1 MNERLR
7 ANLLPAEE
15 SRAETFRSPRAGS
28 PSVVLCCHAPGDA
41 RALLMESAPS
51 FAAAAQ
57 AHGWTL
63 VLSCEP
69 DVDEA
74 ALVAGLSGR
83 FDHVLTVAA
92 DSVITDPEFDPTID
106 PSGGWGT
113 AVERFADGELAT
125 RVTAIAVRRDAV
137 VAAHP
142 ARFERLRS
150 PAAAGVDLG
159 PRRQSTAADVRTL
172 DDMSPDELRT
182 IIRELG
188 AADDSHRDRVRE
200 LLDQSEMAVYEQVRV
215 ERRTGELVE
224 QIQRLE
230 AELAAMR
237 NSKLFRAVAPLR
249 RVYGKLR
256 GHGG

>member
-1 MNERLR
+1 M
-7 ANLLPAEE
+7 LL
-15 SRAETFRSPRAGS
+15 T
-28 PSVVLCCHAPGDA
+28 
-41 RALLMESAPS
+41 ESAPT

-69 DVDEA
+69 GLDEA
-74 ALVAGLSGR
+74 ALIASLSDR
-83 FDHVLTVAA
+83 FDRVLAVPPDA
-92 DSVITDPEFDPTID
+92 VITDPEFDPTVD
-106 PSGGWGT
+106 QSGGWGT

-125 RVTAIAVRRDAV
+125 RATAIAVRRDAV
-137 VAAHP
+137 VAANP

-159 PRRQSTAADVRTL
+159 PRRTDVAVAARTL
-172 DDMSPDELRT
+172 HDMSPDELRDV
-182 IIRELG
+182 IRELG
-188 AADDSHRDRVRE
+188 AADESHRDRLRE
-200 LLDQSEMAVYEQVRV
+200 LLDQSEVAVYEQVRV